1 MIALLNAINLA
12 LFCYYL
18 FTNLT
23 YLFLLVS
30 AISANIMHQRR
41 LASLKL
47 EHVDR
52 SPFTPPIALL
62 VPARNEE
69 GCVVESIR
77 SLLGIDYPELEIV
90 LINDG
95 STDGTLKQVQ
105 EHFKLRKA
113 NLLYVPEVRCAE
125 VHALYISTVDRRL
138 LVVDKK
144 SGGNKADAVNAG
156 LNATSSPYVCVVDAD
171 SLLEKDALL
180 RMMGGVFSRP
190 SQIAAVGGVVR
201 VLNGSLVERGRLTT
215 VQLPRRP
222 LEILQVIEY
231 LRAFLIGREGWALY
245 NMMTVISGAFGVFR
259 RDFIVEMGGYRH
271 SAIGEDIDLVVRL
284 HRLMRDQGVDYK
296 IPFVPDPVCWT
307 EVPADIRSLARQRA
321 RWHKGLYDVL
331 LQNRDMLFRKR
342 FGRLGWIA
350 MPYQWLFELAAP
362 IIELVG
368 YASMLTAA
376 LLGVMSIHFF
386 LQFLIFGYTF
396 GSLISVGAV
405 LQEEITYRRYN
416 RKRDVALLIMFCFL
430 EYFPYRQLQM
440 FWRMQ
445 GLWQYWRGDV
455 VWKQVR
461 RVGFGETG
469 SARAQSHEAEAS
481 TVVPQ

>member
-1 MIALLNAINLA
+1 M
-12 LFCYYL
+12 
-18 FTNLT
+18 
-23 YLFLLVS
+23 
-30 AISANIMHQRR
+30 
-41 LASLKL
+41 
-47 EHVDR
+47 
-52 SPFTPPIALL
+52 
-62 VPARNEE
+62 
-69 GCVVESIR
+69 
-77 SLLGIDYPELEIV
+77 
-90 LINDG
+90 
-95 STDGTLKQVQ
+95 
-105 EHFKLRKA
+105 
-113 NLLYVPEVRCAE
+113 
-125 VHALYISTVDRRL
+125 
-138 LVVDKK
+138 
-144 SGGNKADAVNAG
+144 
-156 LNATSSPYVCVVDAD
+156 
-171 SLLEKDALL
+171 
-180 RMMGGVFSRP
+180 
-190 SQIAAVGGVVR
+190 
-201 VLNGSLVERGRLTT
+201 
-215 VQLPRRP
+215 
-222 LEILQVIEY
+222 
-231 LRAFLIGREGWALY
+231 
-245 NMMTVISGAFGVFR
+245 
-259 RDFIVEMGGYRH
+259 
-271 SAIGEDIDLVVRL
+271 VRL

-331 LQNRDMLFRKR
+331 LQNRDMLFRNR

-386 LQFLIFGYTF
+386 LQFMIFGYTF

-455 VWKQVR
+455 VWKQVK